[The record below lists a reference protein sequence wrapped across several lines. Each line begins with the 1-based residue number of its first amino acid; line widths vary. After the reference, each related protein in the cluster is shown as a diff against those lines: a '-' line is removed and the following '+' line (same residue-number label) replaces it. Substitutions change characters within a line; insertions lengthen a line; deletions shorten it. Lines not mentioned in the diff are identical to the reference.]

1 MTGRA
6 GDADVRAGTPD
17 SVEHETRSSN
27 PGPGA
32 VVADGDGTGHWR
44 DYGAAEL
51 PVPLA
56 AALAAFAEHGYHGTS
71 VREIA
76 ARANLSVPG
85 LYHHYPSKQSLL
97 QGLLERTMTDL
108 LARSELA
115 IAEAGPEPVKQFDA
129 VVESLLRFHMYRR
142 EQAFVGSTEIRSLD
156 DSYRQTYIGHRD
168 RQQHMVDEI
177 VFAGVSAGDFTTQYP
192 KDASRAVTTMCVGVS
207 TWFKLD
213 GELGADELIARNL
226 QIARDTV
233 GYSAE

>member
-1 MTGRA
+1 MSSGA
-6 GDADVRAGTPD
+6 GEAEVRPHSIG
-17 SVEHETRSSN
+17 E
-27 PGPGA
+27 
-32 VVADGDGTGHWR
+32 WR
-44 DYGAAEL
+44 DFGEAEL

-56 AALAAFAEHGYHGTS
+56 AALAAFAEQGYHGTS

-76 ARANLSVPG
+76 SRANLSVPG

-108 LARSELA
+108 LSRSERA
-115 IAEAGPEPVKQFDA
+115 ISEAGDEPIDQFDA

-168 RQQHMVDEI
+168 RQQHMVDEV
-177 VFAGVSAGDFTTQYP
+177 VFAGVEAGVFSTRYP
-192 KDASRAVTTMCVGVS
+192 KDASRAVATMCVGVS

-226 QIARDTV
+226 QLARALV
-233 GYSAE
+233 GYRAVADAN

>member
-1 MTGRA
+1 MSEGVEDAVHTPAARSQGA
-6 GDADVRAGTPD
+6 GATTAPD
-17 SVEHETRSSN
+17 SETTSES
-27 PGPGA
+27 
-32 VVADGDGTGHWR
+32 TWR
-44 DYGAAEL
+44 DYGAPEL

-108 LARSELA
+108 LARSEQA
-115 IAEAGPEPVKQFDA
+115 IVEAGAEPVHRFDA

-156 DSYRQTYIGHRD
+156 DSYKLSYIGLRD

-177 VFAGVSAGDFTTQYP
+177 VFAGVDAGVFATPFP
-192 KDASRAVTTMCVGVS
+192 KDSARAVATMCVGVS
-207 TWFKLD
+207 TWYKFD
-213 GELGADELIARNL
+213 GELDAHELINRNL
-226 QIARDTV
+226 ALARALV
-233 GYSAE
+233 GYRQD

>member
-1 MTGRA
+1 MSSGA
-6 GDADVRAGTPD
+6 GETEVRPDTP
-17 SVEHETRSSN
+17 
-27 PGPGA
+27 GQ
-32 VVADGDGTGHWR
+32 WR

-56 AALAAFAEHGYHGTS
+56 AALAAFAEQGYHGTS

-108 LARSELA
+108 LHRSERA
-115 IAEAGPEPVKQFDA
+115 IIEAGDKPVDQFDA

-156 DSYRQTYIGHRD
+156 DGYRQTYIGHRD
-168 RQQHMVDEI
+168 RQQQMVDEI
-177 VFAGVSAGDFTTQYP
+177 VFAGVEAGDFTTRYP
-192 KDASRAVTTMCVGVS
+192 KDASRAVATMCVGVS

-213 GELGADELIARNL
+213 GELGADELISRNL
-226 QIARDTV
+226 QLARALV
-233 GYSAE
+233 GYRSGGASAV

>member
-1 MTGRA
+1 MLDAMSSGA
-6 GDADVRAGTPD
+6 GEAEVRPHSIG
-17 SVEHETRSSN
+17 E
-27 PGPGA
+27 
-32 VVADGDGTGHWR
+32 WR
-44 DYGAAEL
+44 DYGEPEL

-56 AALAAFAEHGYHGTS
+56 AALAAFAEQGYHGTS

-76 ARANLSVPG
+76 SRANLSVPG

-108 LARSELA
+108 LSRSERA
-115 IAEAGPEPVKQFDA
+115 ISEAGDRPIDQFDA

-168 RQQHMVDEI
+168 RQQHMVDEV
-177 VFAGVSAGDFTTQYP
+177 VFAGVEAGVFSTRYP
-192 KDASRAVTTMCVGVS
+192 KDASRAVATMCVGVS

-213 GELGADELIARNL
+213 GELGADELISRNL
-226 QIARDTV
+226 QLARALV
-233 GYSAE
+233 GYRTDAGSD

>member
-1 MTGRA
+1 MLDAMSSGA
-6 GDADVRAGTPD
+6 GEAEVRPHSIG
-17 SVEHETRSSN
+17 E
-27 PGPGA
+27 
-32 VVADGDGTGHWR
+32 WR
-44 DYGAAEL
+44 DYGEPEL

-56 AALAAFAEHGYHGTS
+56 AALAAFAEQGYHGTS

-76 ARANLSVPG
+76 SRANLSVPG

-108 LARSELA
+108 LSRSERA
-115 IAEAGPEPVKQFDA
+115 IAEAGDRPVDQFDA

-168 RQQHMVDEI
+168 RQQHMVDEV
-177 VFAGVSAGDFTTQYP
+177 VFAGVEAGVFSTRYP
-192 KDASRAVTTMCVGVS
+192 KDASRAVATMCVGVS

-213 GELGADELIARNL
+213 GELGADELISRNL
-226 QIARDTV
+226 QLARALV
-233 GYSAE
+233 GYRTDVGSG

>member
-17 SVEHETRSSN
+17 SVEHETGSSN

-115 IAEAGPEPVKQFDA
+115 IAEAGSEPVKQFDA

-156 DSYRQTYIGHRD
+156 DLS
-168 RQQHMVDEI
+168 
-177 VFAGVSAGDFTTQYP
+177 
-192 KDASRAVTTMCVGVS
+192 
-207 TWFKLD
+207 
-213 GELGADELIARNL
+213 LIH
-226 QIARDTV
+226 I
-233 GYSAE
+233 

>member
-1 MTGRA
+1 MTDGVEA
-6 GDADVRAGTPD
+6 G
-17 SVEHETRSSN
+17 
-27 PGPGA
+27 GA
-32 VVADGDGTGHWR
+32 ARTTASWR
-44 DYGAAEL
+44 DFGEPEL

-108 LARSELA
+108 LARSEQA
-115 IAEAGPEPVKQFDA
+115 IVEAGDEPVDQFDA

-156 DSYRQTYIGHRD
+156 DSYKSTYIGHRD
-168 RQQHMVDEI
+168 RQQRMVDEI
-177 VFAGVSAGDFTTQYP
+177 VFAGVAAGDFATEYP
-192 KDASRAVTTMCVGVS
+192 KDASRAVATMCVGVS

-213 GELGADELIARNL
+213 GELDADELIKRNL
-226 QIARDTV
+226 KIARDIV
-233 GYSAE
+233 GYGRG